1 MLLGNL
7 LKKPNYAPWKISPID
22 FPAQASIREKMLF
35 LLGFAILAPS
45 GHNTQ
50 PWLFEISEN
59 CVTFSFIPDRSLNDS
74 DPEGRQLLIAFGC
87 ALENFSIAA
96 KHFGFE
102 PKLTFFPFPN
112 KEDSRICMVECV
124 NTTPIPQ
131 DLLSA
136 ISKRHTNRGPYNN
149 NEIPK
154 KLIEY
159 FHKLS
164 TNSLEVIYVDDL
176 DKKKK
181 LAEFAINAQ
190 IATMEKKS
198 FRNELSGFVK
208 SSFTKSYTGMPG
220 FALGIPSLVSLF
232 ASFLI
237 KRINLSKM
245 TEKKDREVIKQTSG
259 FIIVTSKEDK
269 PAFWIET
276 GRVFERAWL
285 ATTASEAA
293 FSPLAAV
300 VQEQT
305 YRKEFEHTI
314 GTNFHVVA
322 FARVGMP
329 LNPSLPSPRFS
340 VNHLLTEAMTQS

>member
-1 MLLGNL
+1 MLLRNL
-7 LKKPNYAPWKISPID
+7 LKKPNYAPWKINPSD
-22 FPAQASIREKMLF
+22 FPSQASMEKKMLF
-35 LLGFAILAPS
+35 LLGFAVLAPS

-50 PWLFEISEN
+50 PWLFEIFGN

-74 DPEGRQLLIAFGC
+74 DPEGRQLLLAFGC
-87 ALENFSIAA
+87 ALENFSIAV

-112 KEDSRICMVECV
+112 GNDNRICIVECV
-124 NTTPIPQ
+124 ETIPMPQ
-131 DLLSA
+131 DLLCA
-136 ISKRHTNRGPYNN
+136 IPKRHTNRGPYSNN
-149 NEIPK
+149 KIPK
-154 KLIEY
+154 NLIEY
-159 FHKLS
+159 FDKLS
-164 TNSLEVIYVDDL
+164 TDSLKVIYIDDL

-208 SSFTKSYTGMPG
+208 SNFTQSYTGMPG
-220 FALGIPSLVSLF
+220 FVLGIPSLVSLF

-245 TEKKDREVIKQTSG
+245 TEKKDKEVIEQTSG
-259 FIIVTSKEDK
+259 FIIVISKEDN
-269 PAFWIET
+269 PTFWIEA
-276 GRVFERAWL
+276 GRILERAWL
-285 ATTASEAA
+285 ATTVSGAA

-329 LNPSLPSPRFS
+329 LHPSLPSPRFP
-340 VNHLLTEAMTQS
+340 VNHLLIKR